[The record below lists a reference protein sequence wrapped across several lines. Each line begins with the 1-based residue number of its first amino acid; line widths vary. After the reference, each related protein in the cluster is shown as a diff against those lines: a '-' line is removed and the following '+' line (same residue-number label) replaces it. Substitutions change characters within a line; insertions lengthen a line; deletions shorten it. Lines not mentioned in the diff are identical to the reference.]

1 MKLSMLVS
9 HPLELQQSAVKKA
22 NEFAATG
29 LSFGEL
35 LGEQLKEVD
44 RLEKEADELTQKFL
58 IGEIQDLH
66 EVTIAA
72 EKANLALQLTVQV
85 RNKLLEAYQEI
96 SRMQI

>member
-1 MKLSMLVS
+1 MKISMLMP
-9 HPLELQQSAVKKA
+9 HPLELQQNAIKEPTTPKEGS
-22 NEFAATG
+22 T
-29 LSFGEL
+29 FGKIL
-35 LGEQLKEVD
+35 DEQLKEVD

-58 IGEIQDLH
+58 IGEVQDLH

>member
-1 MKLSMLVS
+1 MKISMLVP
-9 HPLELQQSAVKKA
+9 HPLELQQNISKD
-22 NEFAATG
+22 AAKPTEG
-29 LSFGEL
+29 NSFGKI
-35 LGEQLKEVD
+35 LGEQLKEVE
-44 RLEKEADELTQKFL
+44 RLEKEADELTQNFL